1 MQIISLVGI
10 VIAIIV
16 MVYACIKSVNLVILS
31 AICSLIVA
39 LSGGL
44 SVTDGYGTVYMNG
57 MGSFII
63 SQFPIFLAGALF
75 SKFLDASGLSRS
87 IALSLFKVLG
97 TNNIMA
103 AMVLCNT
110 VLAAAGVNTYV
121 ILFTVFPI
129 AVSLFRIAD
138 LPRKLIPACIL
149 GPAGA
154 ANAIPG
160 LPSLLNTIPTSAF
173 GVSVLAAP
181 RIGFLGFG
189 LIAVGSILYLNREAK
204 KCRIGGEHF
213 EAQPGDEKYLET
225 ASDSAPSPNPLLILP
240 PLLFVILS
248 LNIFG
253 FPAYASL
260 FCGCVIVLIMF
271 FKKLMPNIN
280 TLLGEAVKNSQVV
293 LPTAALS
300 GFGAVVTAVPGYKL
314 ISEGLSKVSFG
325 NPYLYAF
332 VAVAVIA
339 AISGSAYGSM
349 RVAYAVIGEKVLA
362 MGGNPQV
369 LARLMAFSSLGFGS
383 MPHNGAI
390 VLALNCCGVSHKE
403 GYKYLCVTT
412 FLFPAVASKLSV
424 ILGSL
429 GIV

>member
-1 MQIISLVGI
+1 
-10 VIAIIV
+10 
-16 MVYACIKSVNLVILS
+16 
-31 AICSLIVA
+31 
-39 LSGGL
+39 
-44 SVTDGYGTVYMNG
+44 
-57 MGSFII
+57 
-63 SQFPIFLAGALF
+63 
-75 SKFLDASGLSRS
+75 
-87 IALSLFKVLG
+87 
-97 TNNIMA
+97 
-103 AMVLCNT
+103 
-110 VLAAAGVNTYV
+110 
-121 ILFTVFPI
+121 
-129 AVSLFRIAD
+129 
-138 LPRKLIPACIL
+138 
-149 GPAGA
+149 
-154 ANAIPG
+154 
-160 LPSLLNTIPTSAF
+160 
-173 GVSVLAAP
+173 
-181 RIGFLGFG
+181 
-189 LIAVGSILYLNREAK
+189 
-204 KCRIGGEHF
+204 
-213 EAQPGDEKYLET
+213 
-225 ASDSAPSPNPLLILP
+225 
-240 PLLFVILS
+240 
-248 LNIFG
+248 
-253 FPAYASL
+253 
-260 FCGCVIVLIMF
+260 MF

-412 FLFPAVASKLSV
+412 FLFPAVASILSV
-424 ILGSL
+424 FLGSL

>member
-103 AMVLCNT
+103 AMVLCNI

-173 GVSVLAAP
+173 GFWP
-181 RIGFLGFG
+181 R
-189 LIAVGSILYLNREAK
+189 R
-204 KCRIGGEHF
+204 
-213 EAQPGDEKYLET
+213 
-225 ASDSAPSPNPLLILP
+225 
-240 PLLFVILS
+240 
-248 LNIFG
+248 
-253 FPAYASL
+253 
-260 FCGCVIVLIMF
+260 
-271 FKKLMPNIN
+271 
-280 TLLGEAVKNSQVV
+280 
-293 LPTAALS
+293 
-300 GFGAVVTAVPGYKL
+300 
-314 ISEGLSKVSFG
+314 
-325 NPYLYAF
+325 
-332 VAVAVIA
+332 
-339 AISGSAYGSM
+339 GSASW
-349 RVAYAVIGEKVLA
+349 ALA
-362 MGGNPQV
+362 
-369 LARLMAFSSLGFGS
+369 
-383 MPHNGAI
+383 
-390 VLALNCCGVSHKE
+390 
-403 GYKYLCVTT
+403 
-412 FLFPAVASKLSV
+412 
-424 ILGSL
+424 
-429 GIV
+429 